1 MTFDQVVH
9 GVRFAGSNKQIS
21 DQIWTFLTRMRI
33 LYYEVLVPSTRIL
46 RQRLTHAARLSSQ
59 PKRVSIRPRVSG
71 STLALAPELVSSL
84 LANATQMAP
93 GGPAA
98 AAAAAVAG
106 PSSSAGVGADEAAA
120 EEDGEGAGEMEGNP
134 VISRFTDRDGQL
146 FLLLRMLRDCS
157 TLTIRLHAL
166 SQISVRVLFSSFLS
180 SSRCFPLLRFHPNP
194 TSKSFS
200 LSRVC

>member
-1 MTFDQVVH
+1 
-9 GVRFAGSNKQIS
+9 
-21 DQIWTFLTRMRI
+21 MRI

-46 RQRLTHAARLSSQ
+46 RQRLTHAARLSAQ

-84 LANATQMAP
+84 LANTTQMVP

-98 AAAAAVAG
+98 AAAAG

-134 VISRFTDRDGQL
+134 VISRYTDRDGQL

-180 SSRCFPLLRFHPNP
+180 SPLLAAFDPNP